1 MKSKFQKVKGT
12 YDILPPE
19 SIKWNKAISIFQS
32 ISNQFG
38 YEEIKTPIIEDINLF
53 KQNIGYETDVS
64 KEMFSWEDSSKNQ
77 LVLKPEMTA
86 PVVRAYIESGFFRS
100 KPLCKLFYTD
110 ALFRKEKP
118 QKGRQRQFHQFGI
131 EAFGS
136 SEVEQDVEVIL
147 LATKVLFRLGI
158 DNTTLQINNIGNH
171 ETREKYEAKLNGYF
185 SDYKSQLSKI
195 SQNRLNNNSLRILD
209 SKEKED
215 LKIIKNAPLIKDFLT
230 KDQLNNYTK
239 LLSHLDA
246 LGISYKENCHLVR
259 GLDYYNGT
267 TFEITNMSSRSQNAL
282 LGGGRYDYLVESMG
296 GPSTPAVGFA
306 AGIERLLI
314 ESSMEDENERID
326 FFIGFIDTYAQSAMK
341 IANQLIDKG
350 YSVHIDTL
358 KKSEKN
364 QLKNAIKMNAN
375 FYLMCSELIEIKNL
389 NSKKEFVI
397 NDISE
402 LKKFIKS

>member
-1 MKSKFQKVKGT
+1 MKSKFQKIKGT

-19 SIKWNKAISIFQS
+19 SKKWNTAVSILQS
-32 ISNQFG
+32 LSEQFG
-38 YEEIKTPIIEDINLF
+38 YEEIKTPIIENIDLF

-64 KEMFSWEDSSKNQ
+64 KEMFSWEDSSGNQ

-100 KPLCKLFYTD
+100 KPLCKLFYID
-110 ALFRKEKP
+110 ALFRREKP

-131 EAFGS
+131 EALGS

-147 LATKVLFRLGI
+147 LATKILCHLGI
-158 DNTTLQINNIGNH
+158 SNTTLQINDIGNY
-171 ETREKYEAKLNGYF
+171 ETRKKYQEKLNEYF
-185 SDYKSQLSKI
+185 SDYKSSLSKL
-195 SQNRLNNNSLRILD
+195 SQNRLGNNSLRILD
-209 SKEKED
+209 SKEEED
-215 LKIIKNAPLIKDFLT
+215 IEIIKNAPLIKEFLT
-230 KDQLNNYTK
+230 KDELNNYSS
-239 LLSHLDA
+239 LLTHLDA
-246 LGISYKENCHLVR
+246 LGIPYKENGHLVR

-267 TFEITNMSSRSQNAL
+267 TFEISNMSSKSQNAL

-314 ESSMEDENERID
+314 ESSTEDKNETID
-326 FFIGFIDTYAQSAMK
+326 FFIGFESHAESAIK
-341 IANQLIDKG
+341 IANQLIDEG
-350 YSVHIDTL
+350 YSLYIDTL

-375 FYLMCSELIEIKNL
+375 FYLRCDESIKLKNL
-389 NSKKEFVI
+389 TSKEELVV
-397 NDISE
+397 NNISE
-402 LKKFIKS
+402 LKKFIKL